1 MFQKLKE
8 ELKDKEKRNHYIKY
22 LIVGL
27 ITTAISIGGFKL
39 FRMYVPQ
46 LNENFANIFSIII
59 AIFFSYFLNRSLVFE
74 SKEKNILKEF
84 GQFFSS
90 RIATLIIEEIVFL
103 LGILIAEHHEMIVKA
118 TASFVALIMNYIFSR
133 WMVFKNSKI
142 NTK

>member
-59 AIFFSYFLNRSLVFE
+59 AIFFSYFLN
-74 SKEKNILKEF
+74 
-84 GQFFSS
+84 FFQ
-90 RIATLIIEEIVFL
+90 
-103 LGILIAEHHEMIVKA
+103 K
-118 TASFVALIMNYIFSR
+118 
-133 WMVFKNSKI
+133 
-142 NTK
+142 